1 MAAAAVVVVVGVVE
15 VEFRVAAFLVT
26 AFLVPVANSLAL
38 VASATVHFLLR
49 LFLLANSAA
58 PVPGNN
64 ITFRTLYKSS
74 SRAFT
79 RAAVQPPCCGC
90 AADNL
95 QGLRCCCHYFELHE
109 AVPLKL

>member
-49 LFLLANSAA
+49 L
-58 PVPGNN
+58 
-64 ITFRTLYKSS
+64 
-74 SRAFT
+74 
-79 RAAVQPPCCGC
+79 
-90 AADNL
+90 
-95 QGLRCCCHYFELHE
+95 
-109 AVPLKL
+109 